1 MVLVECWLEQRN
13 LNMNDIEITPPR
25 DNQVVSEMINLSQKI
40 DWQKY
45 HQINAKLRLLSPR
58 GNLSDA
64 KINK

>member
-1 MVLVECWLEQRN
+1 
-13 LNMNDIEITPPR
+13 MNDIEITPPR